1 MASNPLPS
9 LLLYRYDLE
18 TLAPV
23 SSAATQGVQSVI
35 EAPLSKIPVF
45 IRPGSI
51 LPRKLRLRRSAKLM
65 HFDPYTLVV
74 APLAGSASGA
84 LYLDDESTL
93 AHETTGAYAYRSFS
107 FQQNVL
113 SCSAA
118 APLTTSTGGVS
129 SSTAISAAGGTA
141 STGYE
146 APNTV
151 ERVMFAGQ
159 TQAPSSVT
167 LRTAGLAAG
176 EVVEQQLEFA
186 FDAALQTVTVKKPDV
201 RVVQDWSLTLN
212 F

>member
-23 SSAATQGVQSVI
+23 SSAAAQGVQSVI

-129 SSTAISAAGGTA
+129 SISAAGGTA

-159 TQAPSSVT
+159 TRAPSSVT
-167 LRTAGLAAG
+167 LRTAGLTAG
-176 EVVEQQLEFA
+176 EVVEQQLEFS